1 MSSVH
6 PTVEEILALPNMLV
20 FAIFALYLTDG
31 MP

>member
-6 PTVEEILALPNMLV
+6 PTVEEIHALPNMLV
-20 FAIFALYLTDG
+20 FAPFALYLTNG